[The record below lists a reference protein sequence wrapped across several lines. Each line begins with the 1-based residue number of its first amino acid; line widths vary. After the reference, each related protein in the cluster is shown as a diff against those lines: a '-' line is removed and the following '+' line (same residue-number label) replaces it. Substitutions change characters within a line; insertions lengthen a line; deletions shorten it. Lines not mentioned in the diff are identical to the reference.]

1 MNGKNQAIADRVGNF
16 TKKYILLT
24 QHANAIPIF
33 LCRQIIS
40 ILSILVK
47 SF

>member
-1 MNGKNQAIADRVGNF
+1 MNDKNQAITDLVGNL
-16 TKKYILLT
+16 KNIYILLT